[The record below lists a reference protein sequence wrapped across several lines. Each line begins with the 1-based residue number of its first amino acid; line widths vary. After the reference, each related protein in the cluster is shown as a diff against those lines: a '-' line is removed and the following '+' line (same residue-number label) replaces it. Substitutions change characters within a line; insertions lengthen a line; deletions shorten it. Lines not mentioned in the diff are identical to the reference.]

1 MRQLIIISTSNA
13 TVILTGDTNI
23 KIKEDPNIQKQYTEL
38 LQNFNLIEDSQL
50 PTRKGIKNVD
60 HIITIIQN
68 EIIYSNVLP
77 RPSISDHDA
86 PYIVTKIS
94 IPKYQ
99 IQYKIYQRYER
110 VRYWQ
115 DFKVIPFF
123 NSLFVILMNR
133 KTDQTF

>member
-60 HIITIIQN
+60 HIN
-68 EIIYSNVLP
+68 NYS
-77 RPSISDHDA
+77 
-86 PYIVTKIS
+86 K
-94 IPKYQ
+94 
-99 IQYKIYQRYER
+99 
-110 VRYWQ
+110 
-115 DFKVIPFF
+115 
-123 NSLFVILMNR
+123 
-133 KTDQTF
+133 

>member
-86 PYIVTKIS
+86 LYIVTKIS

-99 IQYKIYQRYER
+99 IRYKFIRDMKEFDMARFQSNS
-110 VRYWQ
+110 
-115 DFKVIPFF
+115 FF